1 MNSKQRRI
9 NSRQSLA
16 AVGGIGAKAINKGT
30 GKPVMVIG
38 RGDKPYSVRVI
49 RGDKRKLSMR
59 INMLAKA

>member
-16 AVGGIGAKAINKGT
+16 AVGGIGAKAINKAT
-30 GKPVMVIG
+30 GKIVAIIG
-38 RGDKPYSVRVI
+38 KGDKPYSVRVI

-59 INMLAKA
+59 VNMLAKA